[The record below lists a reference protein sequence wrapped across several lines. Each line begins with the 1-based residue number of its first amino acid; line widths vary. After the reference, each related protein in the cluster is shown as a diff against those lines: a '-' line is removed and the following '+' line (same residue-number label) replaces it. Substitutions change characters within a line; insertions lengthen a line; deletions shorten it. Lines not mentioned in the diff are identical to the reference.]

1 MLSLHQGLLDS
12 GILFR
17 SKSIAIFPER
27 NIQLFLATMYI
38 VQILNDEEEIE
49 TFFGRNSE
57 KSDIMKNMLFVYF
70 CLHLLSNQTDLPS
83 VNKDKVL
90 QKFETFFF
98 KEIDCVQ
105 LDLNDFSS
113 QYPLVTLAS
122 RCEDKNSMRFL
133 KELLSKCTKTKIVH
147 LNPDLPVSE
156 VLSAH
161 LENLESIYFTK
172 SLDSVHRDV
181 LRQADPSTL
190 NVFVQSHSDFQQL
203 LDFLNNLG
211 KRYSLFFLGNK
222 DSKPVIDLGEIA

>member
-1 MLSLHQGLLDS
+1 MKSVGKLAFRSLHSEKKLSKEDEGMLSLHQGLLDS

-17 SKSIAIFPER
+17 HKSIVIFPER

-57 KSDIMKNMLFVYF
+57 KSDIMKNMLFLYF
-70 CLHLLSNQTDLPS
+70 CLHLLSDQTNLPS

-90 QKFETFFF
+90 QKLETFFL

-147 LNPDLPVSE
+147 LNPDLPVGE
-156 VLSAH
+156 VLSALKH
-161 LENLESIYFTK
+161 LENVASIYFTK

-181 LRQADPSTL
+181 LQTC
-190 NVFVQSHSDFQQL
+190 
-203 LDFLNNLG
+203 
-211 KRYSLFFLGNK
+211 
-222 DSKPVIDLGEIA
+222 